1 MVNFTEIIFSL
12 TEATSEKVPEWQNLK
27 MFEMN
32 IIFLRMMMTMMV
44 MKTMMKVVMFFVLAA
59 ARSSSSSHHSWVLPP
74 HRESP
79 PCSCPAC
86 ACLPADHHYHPP
98 ADHLG
103 PSFFATLLISTPV
116 DKKTP
121 LLIIRATR
129 LIISL
134 SSPPL
139 LIMLANLLII
149 IIASS
154 EHLCHPMD
162 ENHEQRCCYIY
173 EDQDHGKW
181 SMTRKMRFHYC
192 GAI

>member
-12 TEATSEKVPEWQNLK
+12 TEATSEKVSEWQNLK

-32 IIFLRMMMTMMV
+32 IIFLRMMV

-86 ACLPADHHYHPP
+86 LPADHHYHPP
-98 ADHLG
+98 ADQLG
-103 PSFFATLLISTPV
+103 PSFLAKLLISTTV

-121 LLIIRATR
+121 LLIILSTR

-139 LIMLANLLII
+139 LIMLANLLNII
-149 IIASS
+149 SFS
-154 EHLCHPMD
+154 PHLL
-162 ENHEQRCCYIY
+162 I
-173 EDQDHGKW
+173 
-181 SMTRKMRFHYC
+181 SLAT
-192 GAI
+192 

>member
-1 MVNFTEIIFSL
+1 MVNFTEIIFSV

-103 PSFFATLLISTPV
+103 PSFLATLLITTPV

-149 IIASS
+149 ISLSPHLLISLATILIIIIASS

-162 ENHEQRCCYIY
+162 GDHEQPCCYIY
-173 EDQDHGKW
+173 GD
-181 SMTRKMRFHYC
+181 
-192 GAI
+192 

>member
-1 MVNFTEIIFSL
+1 MVNFTENIFSM
-12 TEATSEKVPEWQNLK
+12 TEATSEKVSEWQNLK
-27 MFEMN
+27 TFDMN
-32 IIFLRMMMTMMV
+32 VIFLRMMMTLTV

-59 ARSSSSSHHSWVLPP
+59 ARSSSSSHHCWVLPP

-86 ACLPADHHYHPP
+86 LPADHHYHPP
-98 ADHLG
+98 ADQLG
-103 PSFFATLLISTPV
+103 PSFLAKLLISTTV

-121 LLIIRATR
+121 LLIILATR

-149 IIASS
+149 ISLS
-154 EHLCHPMD
+154 PHLL
-162 ENHEQRCCYIY
+162 I
-173 EDQDHGKW
+173 
-181 SMTRKMRFHYC
+181 SLAT
-192 GAI
+192 